1 MNERLSL
8 KTKIQIALLS
18 ILSITLIGASLG
30 FIINFVLTKYEQK
43 MSSQKEIIASEQ
55 TVSNSS
61 VPEEELEKEPPKPKE
76 YTTGKYA
83 VGIQMEE
90 GIYKLCV
97 TGKNP
102 GFYRI
107 SKDASDESLSMSETD
122 VFPSFTYVFL
132 KEGQYFTL
140 VDAKAFPIDE
150 APCATLVNGRYPS
163 GQYLVGKDIP
173 QDSYTVYPNK
183 SFGYVEISDFVSS
196 DNADILVSKYITG
209 PYSITVSDGQF
220 LKLSNAYI
228 LVE

>member
-30 FIINFVLTKYEQK
+30 FIINFALTSYERK
-43 MSSQKEIIASEQ
+43 MSSQKEIVASEQ
-55 TVSNSS
+55 TL
-61 VPEEELEKEPPKPKE
+61 PDTQTQEQQEQEPPKAKE
-76 YTTGKYA
+76 YSTGKYA
-83 VGIQMEE
+83 VGIEIEE

-122 VFPSFTYVFL
+122 VFPSFTYVSL
-132 KEGQYFTL
+132 KTGQYFTL
-140 VDAKAFPIDE
+140 VDANAFPINDT
-150 APCATLVNGRYPS
+150 PPATSINGRYSS

-173 QDSYTVYPNK
+173 QDSYIVYPDKN
-183 SFGYVEISDFVSS
+183 FGYVEISELLSS
-196 DNADILVSKYITG
+196 DPSGITVSKYITA
-209 PYSITVSDGQF
+209 PYSIDVSDGQF

-228 LVE
+228 SAE